1 MYLRKHKLLVVVM
14 LFAGMVFTG
23 QGTLKA
29 GEKVSSGKANINLGG
44 GERGTINWGT
54 EFITAK
60 GIVPITQNE
69 ALARRGA
76 IVDANRRLLEIIKG
90 VRIDAK
96 TVISDLMEVN
106 DVVKQEVS
114 GVITHAEIVN
124 ESQENGNYVINM
136 RVPVGKFISLIVKD
150 TPVPMP
156 DSPAPTKYTGLLIDA
171 RGHNLEPA
179 IFVSIYNDKD
189 GTKICGPIHPI
200 YRVSVK
206 DLNGINEDRLGNN
219 PLRIKIKGTTGL
231 SNVDITLS
239 NGSSKKVRKKI
250 MNTGI
255 FSKSKVIIIID

>member
-1 MYLRKHKLLVVVM
+1 MCLRRLKFLVVVM
-14 LFAGMVFTG
+14 LFVGMAFTG
-23 QGTLKA
+23 QGLLDA
-29 GEKVSSGKANINLGG
+29 GEKVSIGKASIKLDG
-44 GERGTINWGT
+44 GERGTVNWGT

-60 GIVPITQNE
+60 GIVPITQSDE
-69 ALARRGA
+69 LARRGA

-96 TVISDLMEVN
+96 TVVADLMEVS

-114 GVITHAEIVN
+114 GVITHAEIVS
-124 ESQENGNYVINM
+124 ESQENGNYIINM
-136 RVPVGKFISLIVKD
+136 RVPAGKFISLIVKD

-156 DSPAPTKYTGLLIDA
+156 DFPDSSIFTGLLIDA
-171 RGHNLEPA
+171 RGHDLEPA

-206 DLNGINEDRLGNN
+206 DLNGINEDRLGDN
-219 PLRIKIKGTTGL
+219 PLRIKIKGTTGP